1 MHRGSRMNGAD
12 RDVGL
17 SKAATAGAESAPR
30 GGAPGM
36 QSTLRAAAISGA
48 ACAVFAIF
56 LWVFVAIEP
65 SLVLIVGAS
74 LTTSRAVTGFL
85 VVAGVRLSRRHTRT
99 FPEGLY
105 KLENLLALVIGLL
118 IAVGAYELGRYAFSA
133 VLEGSYLIPDP
144 GQSLVYIG
152 VATVLSL
159 ALGVYKLRVAR
170 LQDCVALRADA
181 GHSFVD
187 FAAGAMLCAGLAL
200 DLAGVPIADS
210 VAAVVVAVC
219 ILWAGGSIAY
229 QAVRV
234 LLDASVERGVLD
246 EVREI
251 AAADPRVREVLEV
264 DGRNSGS
271 FRFLTLRLATV
282 TDDVA
287 QAEAV
292 AASVKAAVRARIR
305 NVDEVVVEL
314 VAAQTGEESAAGAAA
329 AAAVAAQATAAA
341 APQAAAP
348 AAAVAA
354 PLEATTG
361 APSEAATT
369 APRRLHLSSTE
380 WAEVVSVFA
389 SAGMAAAMIAVAVSA
404 GSVAVLAEGT
414 DSVTDVVTSLIV
426 LAGMRLAARHTKGFP
441 QGLYKL
447 ENLIAVGIGVLVLF
461 SAYELAREA
470 IARML
475 SGEDKIEGPLLVIV
489 VMAGV
494 MAAKAGLAIY
504 KSRVGKANGS
514 PSLQADARATWTDVF
529 ASAGVALGVGL
540 QWAGIP
546 FMDSVAALVVAAL
559 LAWSGVQ
566 VLRDGLRVLLD
577 ASLEEDVLKQ
587 VRTCAE
593 SQPGVKRVAAV
604 LGRNSGSYRFVTLRI
619 VPDGVDLAVAERSAA
634 GVAAAVRERVKR
646 IDRVSVELVA
656 G

>member
-1 MHRGSRMNGAD
+1 MGSAD

-17 SKAATAGAESAPR
+17 SQAAAAAAP
-30 GGAPGM
+30 GAPSGETPGL
-36 QSTLRAAAISGA
+36 QRALRAATISGA
-48 ACAVFAIF
+48 ACAVFAVS
-56 LWVFVAIEP
+56 LWALVAIEP
-65 SLVLIVGAS
+65 SLILIVGAS

-85 VVAGVRLSRRHTRT
+85 VAAGVRLSRRHTRT

-105 KLENLLALVIGLL
+105 KLENLLALVIGVL
-118 IAVGAYELGRYAFSA
+118 IAGGAYELGRYAFSA
-133 VLEGSYLIPDP
+133 ALKGSDLIPDP
-144 GQSLVYIG
+144 GQSLVFIG
-152 VATVLSL
+152 VATLLSL
-159 ALGVYKLRVAR
+159 ALGIYKLRVAR

-187 FAAGAMLCAGLAL
+187 FAAGAVLCAGLAL

-210 VAAVVVAVC
+210 VAAVVVAAC

-234 LLDASVERGVLD
+234 LLDASVERSVLD

-251 AAADPRVREVLEV
+251 AAADPRVREVLAV
-264 DGRNSGS
+264 TGRNSGS

-292 AASVKAAVRARIR
+292 AASVKASVRARIR

-314 VAAQTGEESAAGAAA
+314 VAAPGGAEPAASAPAAAAVAAEAIAAPVGTVAAPAGAIAGSPAGAAA
-329 AAAVAAQATAAA
+329 AA
-341 APQAAAP
+341 
-348 AAAVAA
+348 
-354 PLEATTG
+354 
-361 APSEAATT
+361 
-369 APRRLHLSSTE
+369 PRRLRLQPTE
-380 WAEVVSVFA
+380 WAEVVSVIA
-389 SAGMAAAMIAVAVSA
+389 SAGMAAAMIAVATSA

-414 DSVTDVVTSLIV
+414 DSVTDVDTSLIV

-470 IARML
+470 IGRIL
-475 SGEDKIEGPLLVIV
+475 SGADKIEGPLLVIV
-489 VMAGV
+489 VMTGV

-540 QWAGIP
+540 QWAGVP
-546 FMDSVAALVVAAL
+546 YMDSIAALVVAAL

-577 ASLEEDVLKQ
+577 ASLEEDVLQ
-587 VRTCAE
+587 EVRTCAE

-619 VPDGVDLAVAERSAA
+619 VPDEVDLAGAERSAA
-634 GVAAAVRERVKR
+634 GVAAAVRERVER

>member
-17 SKAATAGAESAPR
+17 SQAATAGAEGTPR
-30 GGAPGM
+30 DGTPGM

-48 ACAVFAIF
+48 ACAVFAIA
-56 LWVFVAIEP
+56 LWVLVALEP
-65 SLVLIVGAS
+65 SVVLIVGAS

-170 LQDCVALRADA
+170 VQDCVALRADA
-181 GHSFVD
+181 SHSFVD
-187 FAAGAMLCAGLAL
+187 FAAGALLCAGLAL

-210 VAAVVVAVC
+210 VAAVVVAAC

-234 LLDASVERGVLD
+234 LLDASVKRDVLD

-251 AAADPRVREVLEV
+251 AAADPGVREVLEV

-292 AASVKAAVRARIR
+292 AASVKASVRARIR

-314 VAAQTGEESAAGAAA
+314 VAAQTGEESATSA
-329 AAAVAAQATAAA
+329 ATAAA
-341 APQAAAP
+341 A
-348 AAAVAA
+348 
-354 PLEATTG
+354 EATTG
-361 APSEAATT
+361 APAGAATT
-369 APRRLHLSSTE
+369 APRRLHLSATE
-380 WAEVVSVFA
+380 WTEVVSVIA
-389 SAGMAAAMIAVAVSA
+389 SAGMAAAMIAVAMSA

-470 IARML
+470 ITRIL

-546 FMDSVAALVVAAL
+546 FMDSIAALVVAAL

-577 ASLEEDVLKQ
+577 ASLEEDVLRQ

-619 VPDGVDLAVAERSAA
+619 VPDGVDLAGAERSAA
-634 GVAAAVRERVKR
+634 GVAATVRERVKR

-656 G
+656 D

>member
-1 MHRGSRMNGAD
+1 MHRGSRMNSAD
-12 RDVGL
+12 RDGGL
-17 SKAATAGAESAPR
+17 SQAAAAGAEGAPR

-48 ACAVFAIF
+48 ACAVFAIA
-56 LWVFVAIEP
+56 LWVLVAVEP
-65 SLVLIVGAS
+65 SVVLIVGAS

-133 VLEGSYLIPDP
+133 ALEGSYLIPDP
-144 GQSLVYIG
+144 GQSLIYIG

-170 LQDCVALRADA
+170 AQDCVALRADA

-187 FAAGAMLCAGLAL
+187 FAAGALLCAGLAL

-210 VAAVVVAVC
+210 VAAVVVAAC

-234 LLDASVERGVLD
+234 LLDASVKRGVLD

-251 AAADPRVREVLEV
+251 AAADPGVREVLEV

-287 QAEAV
+287 QAEEV

-314 VAAQTGEESAAGAAA
+314 VAAQTGGEPAASAAT
-329 AAAVAAQATAAA
+329 AAAVAPQATAAA
-341 APQAAAP
+341 APA
-348 AAAVAA
+348 
-354 PLEATTG
+354 
-361 APSEAATT
+361 EAATGSPAKATTT
-369 APRRLHLSSTE
+369 APRRLHLSATE

-389 SAGMAAAMIAVAVSA
+389 SAGMAAAMIAVAMSA

-470 IARML
+470 IARIL

-514 PSLQADARATWTDVF
+514 PSLRADARATWTDVF

-546 FMDSVAALVVAAL
+546 FMDSIAALVVAAL

-619 VPDGVDLAVAERSAA
+619 VPDGVDLAGAERSAA
-634 GVAAAVRERVKR
+634 GVAVAVRERVKR

-656 G
+656 D

>member
-1 MHRGSRMNGAD
+1 MHRGSQVSGAEQAGRPD
-12 RDVGL
+12 RVSVRGAG
-17 SKAATAGAESAPR
+17 SAAGAPSPAD
-30 GGAPGM
+30 APGLRRA
-36 QSTLRAAAISGA
+36 QRAAMVSGA
-48 ACAVFAIF
+48 VCAVFAVT
-56 LWVFVAIEP
+56 LWAFVAFEP
-65 SLVLIVGAS
+65 SVVLVVGAA

-118 IAVGAYELGRYAFSA
+118 IALGAYELGRYAISA
-133 VLEGSYLIPDP
+133 AVDGSDLIPRP
-144 GQSLVYIG
+144 GQSLIFMG
-152 VATVLSL
+152 VATALSVL
-159 ALGVYKLRVAR
+159 LGVYKLRVAR
-170 LQDCVALRADA
+170 AQGCVALRADA

-187 FAAGAMLCAGLAL
+187 FAAGGVLCAGLTL
-200 DLAGVPIADS
+200 DIAGVPIADS
-210 VAAVVVAVC
+210 VAAAIVSVC

-234 LLDASVERGVLD
+234 LLDASVERSVLD

-251 AAADPRVREVLEV
+251 AAADPGVSEVLDV
-264 DGRNSGS
+264 SGRNSGS
-271 FRFLTLRLATV
+271 FRFLTLRLV
-282 TDDVA
+282 TTTDQVT
-287 QAEAV
+287 QAEDV
-292 AASVKAAVRARIR
+292 AASVKAAIRARVR

-314 VAAQTGEESAAGAAA
+314 AAASAAASLGT
-329 AAAVAAQATAAA
+329 AAVVPAAV
-341 APQAAAP
+341 AAAP
-348 AAAVAA
+348 AAATAPAGSAAPVAA
-354 PLEATTG
+354 GSSPVASARTHG
-361 APSEAATT
+361 
-369 APRRLHLSSTE
+369 RLHLPATE

-389 SAGMAAAMIAVAVSA
+389 SAAMAATMIAVAAGA

-414 DSVTDVVTSLIV
+414 DSLTDVVTSLIV

-447 ENLIAVGIGVLVLF
+447 ENFIAVGIGVLVLI

-470 IARML
+470 VARIV
-475 SGEDKIEGPLLVIV
+475 SGGDKIEGPLLVIV
-489 VMAGV
+489 VMLGV
-494 MAAKAGLAIY
+494 MAAKAALAVY
-504 KSRVGKANGS
+504 KSRVGKAAGS
-514 PSLQADARATWTDVF
+514 PSLQADAKATWTDVF
-529 ASAGVALGVGL
+529 ASAGVAVGVGL

-546 FMDSVAALVVAAL
+546 YMDSVAALVVAAL

-577 ASLEEDVLKQ
+577 ASLEEDVLEQ

-593 SQPGVKRVAAV
+593 AQPGVRRVAAV

-619 VPDGVDLAVAERSAA
+619 VPAETGLAGAEHTAEQ
-634 GVAAAVRERVKR
+634 VTAAVRASVAR